1 MSRRFGL
8 VPLLLLVIAP
18 SIARSQED
26 SAAPP
31 HSAQGLADRY
41 RQAHARKDV
50 EAIER
55 LFYWGSADERTRKAV
70 ASFIAHD
77 VANPI
82 RGVSV
87 APLVAGD
94 RTEYTMGGIVYRMT
108 LPPRAKLVIDFRP
121 HKEGRLTY
129 NAEQTSYFIG
139 ARNGQYWL
147 VTAEPA
153 DSAHLKRSSPRTSR
167 PPQAPQPTHR
177 VR

>member
-1 MSRRFGL
+1 MPRRFGL

-18 SIARSQED
+18 PVARSQQD

-31 HSAQGLADRY
+31 HSAQELAERY

-87 APLVAGD
+87 APLEAGD
-94 RTEYTMGGIVYRMT
+94 RTEYTTGGIVYRMT
-108 LPPRAKLVIDFRP
+108 LPPTAKLVIDFLP
-121 HKEGRLTY
+121 HKEGRLTH
-129 NAEQTSYFIG
+129 NSEQTSYFIG
-139 ARNGQYWL
+139 ARDGQYWL

-153 DSAHLKRSSPRTSR
+153 DSARPKKSSRPASR
-167 PPQAPQPTHR
+167 PPRAPQPTHR